1 MIKKNNEAK
10 QNLTIQGGGREFISS
25 SLGSN
30 LVSRVALL
38 PTVVGRTETMET
50 SPSIVPGILQAR
62 Y

>member
-1 MIKKNNEAK
+1 ME
-10 QNLTIQGGGREFISS
+10 GRGREFISS

-38 PTVVGRTETMET
+38 PPVVGRTETMET

-62 Y
+62 YQ